1 MRDLRCRCGKILC
14 QVEGDPF
21 RAEERP
27 EEGKEEGNV
36 IFIKCRHCKRYMAI
50 HIRGGLR
57 VEYVEEHSQ
66 VAVPA
71 GR

>member
-1 MRDLRCRCGKILC
+1 MKDLRCRCGKILC
-14 QVEGDPF
+14 QIEGEAV
-21 RAEERP
+21 RAEERS
-27 EEGKEEGNV
+27 EEANV

-57 VEYVEEHSQ
+57 VEYVEEHTQ
-66 VAVPA
+66 VAAPA

>member
-1 MRDLRCRCGKILC
+1 MKDLRCRCGKILC
-14 QVEGDPF
+14 QIEGEPA
-21 RAEERP
+21 RAQERP
-27 EEGKEEGNV
+27 EEEANV

-57 VEYVEEHSQ
+57 VEYVEEHTQ